1 MSLHFTVI
9 FKMGPYFKQTI
20 KESPRVGSIIGLLQ
34 ELQVALQNATFPSKI
49 RVKYTV
55 FGLKR
60 ARSGE
65 SLGQ

>member
-1 MSLHFTVI
+1 M
-9 FKMGPYFKQTI
+9 KA
-20 KESPRVGSIIGLLQ
+20 GLALSW
-34 ELQVALQNATFPSKI
+34 LLKVALQNATFPSKI

>member
-1 MSLHFTVI
+1 MKS
-9 FKMGPYFKQTI
+9 
-20 KESPRVGSIIGLLQ
+20 GLGLSW
-34 ELQVALQNATFPSKI
+34 LLKVLQNAAFPSKI